1 MFRLERGAVV
11 PLYIGKA
18 GTVGKTEEKL
28 PANMANLARDK
39 NKFCRWVMVTRTI
52 GDLSAAGLGHSSEK
66 INAKYKQ
73 WAEALFVSYLAHAP
87 VIKSEVRF

>member
-1 MFRLERGAVV
+1 MSMGDGYA
-11 PLYIGKA
+11 Y
-18 GTVGKTEEKL
+18 
-28 PANMANLARDK
+28 D
-39 NKFCRWVMVTRTI
+39 I

-87 VIKSEVRF
+87 VIKSEVRFWRMAWSNAKLASVKIFAPLG